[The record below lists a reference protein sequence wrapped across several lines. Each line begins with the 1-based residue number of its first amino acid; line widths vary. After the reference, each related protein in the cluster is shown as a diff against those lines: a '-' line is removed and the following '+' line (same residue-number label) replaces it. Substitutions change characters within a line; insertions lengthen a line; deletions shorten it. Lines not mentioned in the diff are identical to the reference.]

1 MMTNKYGR
9 FGQQVLAAMIASG
22 CAMFAKGQVES
33 QNIVGYNTVL
43 PESSLTDDDFCYT
56 LANGIAK
63 QLQKQ
68 TLT

>member
-1 MMTNKYGR
+1 MTTRRYGR
-9 FGQQVLAAMIASG
+9 LGHLALAAMIAFG
-22 CAMFAKGQVES
+22 HMMLARGQVES

>member
-1 MMTNKYGR
+1 
-9 FGQQVLAAMIASG
+9 MIAFG
-22 CAMFAKGQVES
+22 HMMLARGQVES